1 MGVIGELSLGI
12 QGISEE
18 CLSLFLKKV
27 YKYLNQYQ
35 MSYSFGFECV
45 YIHKSSSFIIKKQ
58 QMLDKYCE
66 SVVIYFRLK

>member
-12 QGISEE
+12 QGIFEE
-18 CLSLFLKKV
+18 CLSLVLKKI

-45 YIHKSSSFIIKKQ
+45 YMHKSSFFFIKKQ
-58 QMLDKYCE
+58 QILFKN
-66 SVVIYFRLK
+66 